1 MDKRI
6 ITNAA
11 ALYIR
16 LAVSTVVGIFTSRI
30 ILDALGFADYGIYNL
45 VGGVVVMANFL
56 NASMSGAT
64 TRFITFELGNGTLQT
79 QRETFTVALFAHV
92 LIACTVLFLAE
103 TVGLWF
109 VNTQL
114 DIPDNRM
121 KAVQWVYQSS
131 VICMIVSILQVP
143 YNATIIAHEKMNIYA
158 YIEILNSI
166 FKLGIAYLIYTISSD
181 KLIIYAIL
189 VLVASSFIALLYC
202 LYCKRQFQDANACNY
217 INRQKLRQILS
228 FSGYDL
234 YGNACV
240 IVSNQFVGVV
250 INQFFGVLL
259 NAANGIA
266 NTINGIVSTFT
277 GSIIQAFRPQITKQ
291 YACGNISEMSN
302 LLNYSLMF
310 SILMMSCVSVPL
322 FFEMDYVMSIWL
334 KSVPEHASVFC
345 KILLICN
352 LFRVINNIISI
363 SIHATGRIKAIS
375 FGSGTIYLLQIPIM
389 YVLLYICIN
398 PTIPYIVLAVN
409 MMLILC
415 LNIVILK
422 NNIPQVN
429 IHSIVYLL
437 FRTFVVVGIA
447 IIPCFFVYNYFD
459 SCLLRVIM
467 VTISYIGPSV
477 LLTLYLLLG
486 REQRRRCFRMARNK
500 LSGLCVK

>member
-6 ITNAA
+6 ISNAV

-16 LAVSTVVGIFTSRI
+16 LAVSTIVGIFTSRI

-56 NASMSGAT
+56 NASMAGAT
-64 TRFITFELGNGTLQT
+64 TRFITFELGNGTLDT
-79 QRETFTVALFAHV
+79 QKETFTVALFAHI
-92 LIACTVLFLAE
+92 LIACTVLILAE

-121 KAVQWVYQSS
+121 AAVQWVYQSS
-131 VICMIVSILQVP
+131 VLCMIVSILQVP

-166 FKLGIAYLIYTISSD
+166 FKLGTAYMIYIISSD
-181 KLIIYAIL
+181 KLVVYAIL
-189 VLVASSFIALLYC
+189 VLVASSLIALLYC
-202 LYCKRQFQDANACNY
+202 LYCKRQFQDASVCNH
-217 INRQKLRQILS
+217 INRQKLRQMLS

-291 YACGNISEMSN
+291 YACGNIAEMSN
-302 LLNYSLMF
+302 LLNYSLIF

-352 LFRVINNIISI
+352 LFRVVNNIMLIG
-363 SIHATGRIKAIS
+363 IHATGRIKAIS
-375 FGSGTIYLLQIPIM
+375 FGSGTIYLLQIPVM
-389 YVLLYICIN
+389 YILLYICTDS
-398 PTIPYIVLAVN
+398 TIPYLVLTLS
-409 MMLILC
+409 MLLIAS
-415 LNIVILK
+415 IDVVILRH
-422 NNIPQVN
+422 NIPQINVRK
-429 IHSIVYLL
+429 IIYSL
-437 FRTFVVVGIA
+437 FRTFGVVGIA
-447 IIPCFFVYNYFD
+447 VIPCFLVYNYFN

-467 VTISYIGPSV
+467 VTVSYIVPSM
-477 LLTLYLLLG
+477 LLTLYLLLS
-486 REQRRRCFRMARNK
+486 REQRNYCFQIARNK